1 MIESVPINGRNVLT
15 LRTEAGRTERQW
27 KSVLSWMLGIAGTRH
42 VLALETYRWIAPLS
56 AFYPDAVQVVD
67 LSAWHVSFPRSSVV
81 IDRDPESRSRLRPD
95 YVALG
100 SPGGRLYE
108 WAVVEAKGTQASL
121 ASIANCPTAWA
132 NQVRNVVITVDGSN
146 ITIPRH
152 LVVATRV
159 NPNATRRS
167 TRRIQVR
174 AWNRREDAGLV
185 RPNLPQGFAAD
196 IAAAHLFGL
205 FRGLQLRENALA
217 LALSVQARA
226 EAHPGRVRDATRR
239 ESDNIAQRCDVELR
253 ERTRRPQRADG
264 STSTVMQ
271 VATDRGTIDVEI
283 IEPVVTLARKLQR
296 AENEDTAAAALQE
309 ADAQIDDWERPRRAG
324 QHEHADLWLPF
335 GVELRLPDAFK
346 SR

>member
-1 MIESVPINGRNVLT
+1 LIELVRINGRDVLT

-27 KSVLSWMLGIAGTRH
+27 KSVLSWMLVIAGTRH
-42 VLALETYRWIAPLS
+42 VLALERYRWIAPLS
-56 AFYPDAVQVVD
+56 AFYPEAVQVVD
-67 LSAWHVSFPRSSVV
+67 LSAWHVSFPRTSVV

-95 YVALG
+95 YVR
-100 SPGGRLYE
+100 STGGGQYE
-108 WAVVEAKGTQASL
+108 WTVAESKGTQASL
-121 ASIANCPTAWA
+121 ASLANCPTAWA
-132 NQVRNVVITVDGSN
+132 NQVRNVVITVDGAN

-152 LVVATRV
+152 LVVDTRV

-174 AWNRREDAGLV
+174 AWNRREDSGLAG
-185 RPNLPQGFAAD
+185 PNLPQGFAAD

-226 EAHPGRVRDATRR
+226 EAHHGQVRDATRR
-239 ESDNIAQRCDVELR
+239 ETDHIAQRCDVELR
-253 ERTRRPQRADG
+253 ERTRRPQRADS
-264 STSTVMQ
+264 STSTVIQ

-283 IEPVVTLARKLQR
+283 IEPVVTLARKLQQS
-296 AENEDTAAAALQE
+296 ENEDMAAAALHA

-324 QHEHADLWLPF
+324 QLEHTDLWLPF
-335 GVELRLPDAFK
+335 GVEFRLPDGFR